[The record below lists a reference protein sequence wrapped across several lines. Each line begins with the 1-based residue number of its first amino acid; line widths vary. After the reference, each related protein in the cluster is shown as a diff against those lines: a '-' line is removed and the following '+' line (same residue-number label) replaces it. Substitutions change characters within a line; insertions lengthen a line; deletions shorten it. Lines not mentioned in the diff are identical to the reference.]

1 MISDSLVQT
10 KGVIPD
16 VIPICPICGK
26 PCPVEDCITDAQGRA
41 VHRECYRTAIIDGR
55 ESL

>member
-10 KGVIPD
+10 KD
-16 VIPICPICGK
+16 VIPICPIYGK
-26 PCPVEDCITDAQGRA
+26 PCPVEDCITDAQGCA
-41 VHRECYRTAIIDGR
+41 VHRECYRPAIIDGR